1 MTEGLQKFKEE
12 YPDRYEQT
20 IKAVPMG
27 RFADPE
33 TDFRR
38 LCIFLSSEDAAYIT
52 GETITV
58 QGGSGLRP

>member
-1 MTEGLQKFKEE
+1 MVLKKFKEE

-33 TDFRR
+33 EDIGGMCVF
-38 LCIFLSSEDAAYIT
+38 LCSDLAKYVT
-52 GETITV
+52 GETITL